1 MQSLLL
7 TGLNMRTILKNAK
20 QVTVATLVPSHQ
32 LFFSCWLSKSRFS
45 ALSVTAIKKTTYTYI
60 VRVVQNIWS
69 ATRRA
74 FLFKQQPYPPSTKT
88 LEPKFF
94 SSCTRKWNV
103 LQNERAQNGMCSI
116 RNVLNMASDQ
126 TGMCSKWNELKME
139 CAQNGM
145 CSKWML
151 HKKIHKKRYIAES
164 TTPVLTL
171 GFMKVLALLWTTK
184 ICVLASCTWRQ
195 ADTGSPG
202 RRRFAPWCSGTS
214 LLLRRRP
221 FLMIQ
226 QLGLYGL

>member
-103 LQNERAQNGMCSI
+103 LQNERAQSGMCSI
-116 RNVLNMASDQ
+116 RIVLNMASAQ
-126 TGMCSKWNELKME
+126 TGMCSKIRQFIIYYAQSLVCLSKRTTDQASDVPSIIFFIISYRLRALKIVYFYY
-139 CAQNGM
+139 Q
-145 CSKWML
+145 K
-151 HKKIHKKRYIAES
+151 
-164 TTPVLTL
+164 
-171 GFMKVLALLWTTK
+171 F
-184 ICVLASCTWRQ
+184 
-195 ADTGSPG
+195 
-202 RRRFAPWCSGTS
+202 
-214 LLLRRRP
+214 
-221 FLMIQ
+221 
-226 QLGLYGL
+226 